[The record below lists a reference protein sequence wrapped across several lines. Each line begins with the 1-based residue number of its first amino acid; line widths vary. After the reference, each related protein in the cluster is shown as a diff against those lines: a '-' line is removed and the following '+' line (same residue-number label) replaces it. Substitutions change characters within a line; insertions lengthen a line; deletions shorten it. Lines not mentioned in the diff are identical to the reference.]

1 MLTSWETQ
9 ESGMEHGKEEEGG
22 AELGQEE
29 CKKPQKDEQ
38 VEAEAGPSQAS
49 KRHDQA
55 QLAASAAVTAQ
66 QQSGQNASLSHP
78 ELQPAAPA
86 TTAATSRAPR
96 NVREA
101 ARAHLLHDT
110 PYQISLAGS
119 RWVLPGMQASECEVA
134 VAPLPPGG
142 AAAAAAP
149 AAPPEHAGRRAKK
162 GCSLPVF
169 S

>member
-1 MLTSWETQ
+1 
-9 ESGMEHGKEEEGG
+9 MEHGKEEEGG